1 MFVSRCCA
9 VFAVFLEASKQGCE
23 LRRNLSA
30 RDDSRSRVILQRL
43 FLGVGPGVPERVL
56 VV

>member
-1 MFVSRCCA
+1 

-43 FLGVGPGVPERVL
+43 LRGVGPGDPERV
-56 VV
+56 VVLGIKLIFCV